1 MRSVPAM
8 PSWILRQGSKSRGFR
23 YVTEDGRAVTDRRT
37 LARVAAL
44 RVPPAWT
51 DVHVARS
58 PASEVQAWGFDAKGR
73 KQYRYHERATARG
86 ALRKYYR
93 VRQMAHDLPTIRL
106 AVQRRLRELE
116 RGEMSRPVVSAA
128 VVRLIADGFFRVGSD
143 RYAKENGSFGATTL
157 RKRHVRRDGDLVVL
171 AYRGKSGVQQRQA
184 VTDRTL
190 AHVIERLARTP
201 GPRLFRYRDD
211 EGRWH
216 DLCARDVNGFLRDLV
231 GVPYTAKD
239 FRTWG
244 GTLRAATVLAE
255 LDGDGSASPSER
267 KKIVVTAMRLV
278 SAELGNTPAICRAS
292 YVHPIVLARYLDE
305 GETIAPLL
313 AQKRRTRAAKSA
325 GVAASHAPEE
335 RALIAFLDRHFPER
349 RRRPREDRAA

>member
-1 MRSVPAM
+1 M

-23 YVTEDGRAVTDRRT
+23 YATEAGRAVADQRT
-37 LARVAAL
+37 LARIDAL

-51 DVHVARS
+51 DVHIARS

-73 KQYRYHERATARG
+73 KQYRYHARATARG
-86 ALRKYYR
+86 SLRKYYR
-93 VRQMAHDLPTIRL
+93 VRQMAHDLPAIRT
-106 AVQRRLRELE
+106 AVRRRLRELE
-116 RGEMSRPVVSAA
+116 RGSMTRHAVAAA

-157 RKRHVRRDGDLVVL
+157 RKRHVRREGDLVVL

-184 VTDRTL
+184 VTDRS
-190 AHVIERLARTP
+190 LARVIDRLEETP
-201 GPRLFRYRDD
+201 GHRLFRYQSED
-211 EGRWH
+211 GRWH
-216 DLCARDVNGFLRDLV
+216 DLGARDVNLFLRDLV

-255 LDGDGSASPSER
+255 LDGDGSASPRER
-267 KKIVVTAMRLV
+267 KKNVVTAMRLV

-305 GETIAPLL
+305 GETIAQQLRGL
-313 AQKRRTRAAKSA
+313 EKTRGRTQD
-325 GVAASHAPEE
+325 GVAARHAPEE

-349 RRRPREDRAA
+349 RKRPREEEAA

>member
-1 MRSVPAM
+1 M

-23 YVTEDGRAVTDRRT
+23 YVTESGRAVADRRT
-37 LARVAAL
+37 LARIDAL

-51 DVHVARS
+51 DVHVALS

-93 VRQMAHDLPTIRL
+93 VRQMARDLPVIRA
-106 AVQRRLRELE
+106 AVRRRLRELE
-116 RGEMSRPVVSAA
+116 RGAATRPAVAAA

-157 RKRHVRRDGDLVVL
+157 RKRHVRREGDLVVL

-190 AHVIERLARTP
+190 ARVIDELVQTP

-211 EGRWH
+211 AGRWH
-216 DLCARDVNGFLRDLV
+216 DLDARDVNAFLHDLV

-255 LDGDGSASPSER
+255 LDGDGSASPRER
-267 KKIVVTAMRLV
+267 RKNVVTAMRLV
-278 SAELGNTPAICRAS
+278 SAELGNTPTICRAS

-305 GETIAPLL
+305 GETIAALL
-313 AQKRRTRAAKSA
+313 RRQARARPAKRAAKHA
-325 GVAASHAPEE
+325 GLAALHAPEE
-335 RALIAFLDRHFPER
+335 RALIAFLDKHFPER
-349 RRRPREDRAA
+349 RRRPRQDRAA

>member
-1 MRSVPAM
+1 M

-23 YVTEDGRAVTDRRT
+23 YVTEGGRAISDRRT
-37 LARVAAL
+37 LTRIDAL

-51 DVHVARS
+51 DVHIAAS

-73 KQYRYHERATARG
+73 KQYRYHARATERG

-93 VRQMAHDLPTIRL
+93 VRQMAHDLPTIRA
-106 AVQRRLRELE
+106 AVRRRLRELE
-116 RGEMSRPVVSAA
+116 RGKRTRSAVAAA

-157 RKRHVRRDGDLVVL
+157 RKRHVRREGDLVVL

-184 VTDRTL
+184 VTDRS
-190 AHVIERLARTP
+190 LARVIDKLEDTP
-201 GPRLFRYRDD
+201 GHRLFRYQDAG
-211 EGRWH
+211 GRWH
-216 DLCARDVNGFLRDLV
+216 DLCARDVNGFLHDLV

-255 LDGDGSASPSER
+255 LDADGMASARER
-267 KKIVVTAMRLV
+267 KRNVVTAMRFV

-313 AQKRRTRAAKSA
+313 PRGTGTRARSRE
-325 GVAASHAPEE
+325 GAAAAHAPEE

-349 RRRPREDRAA
+349 RRRPRREEAA